1 MRYLKEDFMDNVD
14 DADIVSSDNSIE
26 NSADSSEL
34 GIGSYKDYPVMF
46 ELGNAFYDP
55 EDGPVTDFFRK
66 TTKKILRIFN
76 SRFFK
81 SHSKVFYEH
90 IYDNIDDLLKNTN
103 PAAYGKVRFYI
114 GAEPNFKDFNQ
125 VLLFMGMCFYAPA
138 GCRRFTKMEVN
149 TKTDRPNSYDS
160 IEFSEMKIFRFYQEM
175 GSIGGHDK
183 RHHDSYEYHVSRLY
197 RLADVLVPRK
207 ALIDA
212 SELIQRKNDVDVF
225 KRMTTRLKESIVKYR
240 GESLKTT
247 SYLTSLIKSSVLNIR
262 DLNNVFEI
270 RIYYCNNASWSNIYS
285 ATLEKIMSYPS
296 LIEQF
301 TAISL

>member
-1 MRYLKEDFMDNVD
+1 M
-14 DADIVSSDNSIE
+14 
-26 NSADSSEL
+26 
-34 GIGSYKDYPVMF
+34 
-46 ELGNAFYDP
+46 
-55 EDGPVTDFFRK
+55 
-66 TTKKILRIFN
+66 
-76 SRFFK
+76 
-81 SHSKVFYEH
+81 
-90 IYDNIDDLLKNTN
+90 
-103 PAAYGKVRFYI
+103 
-114 GAEPNFKDFNQ
+114 
-125 VLLFMGMCFYAPA
+125 LLFMGMCFYAPA

-149 TKTDRPNSYDS
+149 TKTDSLNSYDS
-160 IEFSEMKIFRFYQEM
+160 IEFYEMKIFRFYQKL

-183 RHHDSYEYHVSRLY
+183 RHHGSYEYHVSRLY

-240 GESLKTT
+240 GVPLNTT
-247 SYLTSLIKSSVLNIR
+247 SYLTSLIKSSMLNIR

-301 TAISL
+301 TAIPL

>member
-1 MRYLKEDFMDNVD
+1 MDNVD

-66 TTKKILRIFN
+66 TTKKIHRIFN

-114 GAEPNFKDFNQ
+114 GVEPNFKDFNQ

-149 TKTDRPNSYDS
+149 TKTDSPNSYDT
-160 IEFSEMKIFRFYQEM
+160 IEFNEMKIFRFYQKL
-175 GSIGGHDK
+175 GSIVHDGS
-183 RHHDSYEYHVSRLY
+183 HHDSYEYHVSRLY
-197 RLADVLVPRK
+197 RLADVLLPAN
-207 ALIDA
+207 ALLDA
-212 SELIQRKNDVDVF
+212 S
-225 KRMTTRLKESIVKYR
+225 
-240 GESLKTT
+240 
-247 SYLTSLIKSSVLNIR
+247 
-262 DLNNVFEI
+262 
-270 RIYYCNNASWSNIYS
+270 
-285 ATLEKIMSYPS
+285 
-296 LIEQF
+296 
-301 TAISL
+301 